1 MVTNGH
7 RPAWV
12 VSHQTLEGWILLSTG
27 GARGIGK
34 MLQDQNIALKIGGPL
49 GPTLKGNQSRCTG
62 QEQGS
67 PGPVK
72 AIQRKDAHIW

>member
-1 MVTNGH
+1 MVTNGNGPP
-7 RPAWV
+7 RV
-12 VSHQTLEGWILLSTG
+12 VSHQTLEGWILLSTR
-27 GARGIGK
+27 GARGIGE
-34 MLQDQNIALKIGGPL
+34 MLKNQNIAFKSGGPL
-49 GPTLKGNQSRCTG
+49 GPNLKGPQNRCTG